1 VGRYLSSTQEAD
13 SPAWADLQGAAPG
26 GGLSVVGRWTPV
38 SAFGVEVSGSVLG
51 PVDPIAGGGIQ
62 PSGALVLV
70 GGAGTW
76 VGDVQPHGGVR
87 VGGSLDRLRAWPQDG
102 GDPPAPQPVSVGSA
116 VFGVEGGV
124 RAEGFRAA
132 LAGDF
137 LLAAFANPYQA
148 RVRADGGG
156 LVVGPLALEGVLEL
170 RTGAGALA
178 RKGPVLLT
186 RKGPVRSGVSGV
198 DGPRPTVGGGGPTGM
213 TVGVR
218 HRPVGGIHGA
228 DAEGWNAE
236 TRLDCESSR
245 VRGHPRRV
253 SVGTGERQMGAK
265 GQAAEGV
272 RREGPSMR
280 MVVQRCRRRSSRAAT
295 IGFWPRNAY
304 HSS

>member
-1 VGRYLSSTQEAD
+1 V
-13 SPAWADLQGAAPG
+13 
-26 GGLSVVGRWTPV
+26 
-38 SAFGVEVSGSVLG
+38 G

-170 RTGAGALA
+170 RTGGLA
-178 RKGPVLLT
+178 FT
-186 RKGPVRSGVSGV
+186 
-198 DGPRPTVGGGGPTGM
+198 DGPR
-213 TVGVR
+213 
-218 HRPVGGIHGA
+218 
-228 DAEGWNAE
+228 DAG
-236 TRLDCESSR
+236 
-245 VRGHPRRV
+245 
-253 SVGTGERQMGAK
+253 
-265 GQAAEGV
+265 
-272 RREGPSMR
+272 
-280 MVVQRCRRRSSRAAT
+280 RRRDTDVRVGLGVAL
-295 IGFWPRNAY
+295 WQ
-304 HSS
+304 